1 MVPPAVPV
9 RRKCRR
15 PMTAEEALTAIGRDP
30 EARAAI
36 VAALKAFERLP
47 GNRFTTVR
55 DDITGPV
62 VDALHA
68 GAGTL
73 RKQLS
78 NGLIFEF
85 PYRSKIARD
94 FVMSAPERPDHVW
107 EPQTTRL
114 LVRLSRD
121 ATHALVG
128 GAYFGDQAIPI
139 AHAMR
144 GRGTCHAFEPDADQ
158 AAMVARNAALNGL
171 DNVRVQP
178 LGLWSDSATRLAFV
192 GTDALAATVAAEG
205 GIPATTIDEYAGETG
220 IDRLGLIMLDLEGA
234 ELEVLKGA
242 SRILDRDRPAIVF
255 EVHGAFVDWSQ
266 GLARTDIVR
275 FLSARGYTVLA
286 VRDFQSNVALPPGP
300 IELVP
305 IETAWLE
312 GPPHGF
318 NLVALPDPRLLED
331 PLFRIA
337 PGVSPKL
344 LFHRD
349 PALHH
354 PTGGL

>member
-1 MVPPAVPV
+1 
-9 RRKCRR
+9 
-15 PMTAEEALTAIGRDP
+15 MTADEALTAIGRDP

-36 VAALKAFERLP
+36 VAALKRFERLP
-47 GNRFTTVR
+47 VNRFTTVR
-55 DDITGPV
+55 DDVVGPI

-68 GAGTL
+68 DAGTL

-78 NGLIFEF
+78 NGLVFEF

-94 FVMSAPERPDHVW
+94 FVMSVPERPDHVW

-114 LVRLSRD
+114 LVHLGRD
-121 ATHALVG
+121 AGHALVG

-171 DNVRVQP
+171 DNVRVHP
-178 LGLWSDSATRLAFV
+178 LGLWSDSAARLAFV
-192 GTDALAATVAAEG
+192 GADALAATVAAETG
-205 GIPATTIDEYAGETG
+205 VAATTIDDYVRDAA
-220 IDRLGLIMLDLEGA
+220 IDRLGLVMLDLEGA
-234 ELEVLKGA
+234 EFEVLKGA
-242 SRILDRDRPAIVF
+242 AGTVERDRPAIVF
-255 EVHGAFVDWSQ
+255 EIHRAFVDWSD
-266 GLARTDIVR
+266 GVERTAIVR
-275 FLSARGYTVLA
+275 FLAARGYTILA

-305 IETAWLE
+305 LDGAYLD

-318 NLVALPDPRLLED
+318 NLVALPDVALIAD
-331 PLFRIA
+331 PLFRIV